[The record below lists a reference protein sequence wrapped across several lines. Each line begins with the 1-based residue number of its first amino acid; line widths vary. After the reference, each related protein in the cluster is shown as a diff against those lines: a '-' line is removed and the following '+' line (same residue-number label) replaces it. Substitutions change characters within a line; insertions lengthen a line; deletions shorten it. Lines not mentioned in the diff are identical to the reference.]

1 MKKMLLIMGLAMIAI
16 TMVTGS
22 AMAFFLV
29 DGGADVGAV
38 DSLIDETNL
47 PNSGEAAELAWV
59 SQVLGYDAVFTYKD
73 ESLENEWEAIVGE
86 VDIFAHALASNPD
99 YFLIKTGNVT
109 VDGNTHFLLENL
121 AGPGV
126 DWAVVDLGILR
137 FTNITNITGVS
148 HISEFD
154 ANPVPEPATILL
166 LGSGLAGLAGIG
178 RKKKVKK

>member
-22 AMAFFLV
+22 AMALLLV
-29 DGGADVGAV
+29 DVGGV

-47 PNSGEAAELAWV
+47 GNSGEGTDLAWV
-59 SQVLGYDAVFTYKD
+59 SQALGYDVIFTIKD
-73 ESLENEWEAIVGE
+73 EDIENDWETIVGK
-86 VDIFAHALASNPD
+86 DNIFAHALASNPD
-99 YFLIKTGNVT
+99 FFLIKTGNVT
-109 VDGNTHFLLENL
+109 VGGNTHFLLENL

-126 DWAVVDLGILR
+126 DWAVIDLDILG

-166 LGSGLAGLAGIG
+166 LGSGLAGIAGIG
-178 RKKKVKK
+178 RKKFKK